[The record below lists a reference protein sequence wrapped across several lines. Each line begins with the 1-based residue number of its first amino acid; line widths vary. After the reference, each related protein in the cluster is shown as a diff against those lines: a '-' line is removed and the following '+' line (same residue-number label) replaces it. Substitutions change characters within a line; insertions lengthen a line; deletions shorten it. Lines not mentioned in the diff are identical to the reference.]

1 VAIGPP
7 GNAGPLGAAGAVLM
21 EGKKGG
27 GSSKPSAST
36 EFPRKSLRGVSEKW
50 LKRNKPRGWRQ
61 VPADT
66 KGGWKWL
73 DENGIERLRFMRK
86 SGLNA
91 SANQWA
97 RQANGYFRWQNAAG
111 EFLDINGKVI
121 SKMDPRFQELTH
133 IPYEGL

>member
-1 VAIGPP
+1 
-7 GNAGPLGAAGAVLM
+7 M
-21 EGKKGG
+21 
-27 GSSKPSAST
+27 
-36 EFPRKSLRGVSEKW
+36 
-50 LKRNKPRGWRQ
+50 
-61 VPADT
+61 
-66 KGGWKWL
+66 WK
-73 DENGIERLRFMRK
+73 N
-86 SGLNA
+86 GLNA